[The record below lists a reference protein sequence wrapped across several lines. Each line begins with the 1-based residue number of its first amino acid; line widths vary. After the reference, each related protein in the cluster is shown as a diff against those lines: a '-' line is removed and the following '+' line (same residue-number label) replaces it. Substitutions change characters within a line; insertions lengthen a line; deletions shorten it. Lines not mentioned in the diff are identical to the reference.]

1 MSIYYVCKWDK
12 NDRVLELKACTS
24 LREAKDFSVELRMK
38 LDGVAVTIT
47 KSERYARPVVSTW
60 VRVNETKWNKEV

>member
-1 MSIYYVCKWDK
+1 
-12 NDRVLELKACTS
+12 
-24 LREAKDFSVELRMK
+24 MK